1 MTSILAKKNG
11 VIAVLALSLILITA
25 ILFTSGF
32 VSEVDLPV
40 LSVHAA
46 EYGEKALSVNIDSAD
61 AFGLARASYSA
72 TLLDTDAVL
81 VARDAE
87 QKNNEP
93 LAGTAALPAAGL
105 FEITYSVTP
114 EEYEM
119 LLYCVD
125 HETRSGSLRHRV
137 LITQVILNRV
147 QGEKFP
153 FTIAEVLM
161 APAQFDVMPF
171 YPERGDWT
179 PSEAARQAVDLVL
192 SGESPD
198 IARGARYFCNPYIVG
213 EGNWFDASLTLVCEI
228 EGHRFYR

>member
-1 MTSILAKKNG
+1 MTPSLAKKNG
-11 VIAVLALSLILITA
+11 VVAVLVLSLFLIA
-25 ILFTSGF
+25 AFLFTSGF
-32 VSEVDLPV
+32 ISEVDLPV
-40 LSVHAA
+40 LSARAA
-46 EYGEKALSVNIDSAD
+46 HYGEDRSVAINSAD
-61 AFGLARASYSA
+61 AFGLARATFSA
-72 TLLDTDAVL
+72 SLLHADPVF
-81 VARDAE
+81 VAEEAE
-87 QKNNEP
+87 QKNNDV
-93 LAGTAALPAAGL
+93 LAGGAALSASGL
-105 FEITYSVTP
+105 FEVTYSVSP

-153 FTIAEVLM
+153 FTVQEVLM

-192 SGESPD
+192 SGQSPD
-198 IARGARYFCNPYIVG
+198 IARGARYFCNPSIVG
-213 EGNWFDASLTLVCEI
+213 EGNWFDTSLTLVCEI